1 MLAHRA
7 YHVYRPM
14 DIDAMRLA
22 ARYLLGEHDF
32 RSFCGVLP
40 ESGGTVR
47 TLKSLEI
54 HERAPFVRVD
64 ISADG
69 FLHRMV
75 RTIVGT
81 LVECGRGGRD
91 PHSMPAVLSALRR
104 EAAGVT
110 APARG
115 LYLAGVKYGD
125 GYDSFR
131 EPPLF
136 AGEESSSE
144 SSRSS

>member
-1 MLAHRA
+1 
-7 YHVYRPM
+7 
-14 DIDAMRLA
+14 MRVA
-22 ARYLLGEHDF
+22 AQYLLGEHDF

-47 TLKSLEI
+47 ILKSLEI
-54 HERAPFVRVD
+54 NERAPYVRFD

-81 LVECGRGGRD
+81 LVECGRGRRD
-91 PHSMPAVLSALRR
+91 PHSMPAVLGAVRR

-115 LYLAGVKYGD
+115 LYLAGVKYAD

-136 AGEESSSE
+136 TGEASSSE